1 MFEKYYSIL
10 QNDEEDKI
18 KINKK
23 FQQYRSEFGVV

>member
-23 FQQYRSEFGVV
+23 GLKGFFS